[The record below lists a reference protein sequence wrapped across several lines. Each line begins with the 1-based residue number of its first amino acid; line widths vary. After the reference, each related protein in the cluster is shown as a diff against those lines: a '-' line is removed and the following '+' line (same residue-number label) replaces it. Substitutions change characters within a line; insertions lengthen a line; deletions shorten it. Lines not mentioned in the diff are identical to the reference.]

1 MMEPVALLRHLVEL
15 ESPTGDRARMAHI
28 RSFLAAEL
36 AGLGGEVAER
46 GEHLVARF
54 GGEGDGD
61 AMVLAAHM
69 DTVWPAGTL
78 VRMPFRVAG
87 DLAHGP
93 GALDMKGGIV
103 VMLEGLRRA
112 MPLTRPVSV
121 LLTADEEIGSP
132 SGRPVVEEA
141 AARARAVLVLEPPVR
156 DGTITT
162 SRSGLASLPAAHPRG
177 GGARRP
183 SGWGSVGC
191 ARAGAPDAGAL
202 QAESTAKRGVRVNV
216 GQVAGGTGDNVV
228 AAERGH
234 GSTRGHGRRRSRSQL
249 EAHLRPAPVIEGA
262 ADQGDRG
269 CHAAADEPQRG
280 SRQRLAERAVQ
291 IAATT
296 GAGAHRER
304 VRRWVRRQLRGRDRR
319 ARAGRA
325 RADRRRRPRRRRAG
339 VDVVDR
345 QAQRPAGRAH
355 RQAVTP
361 AADPCPGAAAFEPGP

>member
-78 VRMPFRVAG
+78 VRMPFRVVG

-162 SRSGLASLPAAHPRG
+162 SRSGLARYQLRIRGVAAHAGHQG
-177 GGARRP
+177 GGVSA
-183 SGWGSVGC
+183 VLEL
-191 ARAGAPDAGAL
+191 AHQTLAL
-202 QAESTAKRGVRVNV
+202 SKLVDRERGVRVNV

-228 AAERGH
+228 AAEAWARIDARAW
-234 GSTRGHGRRRSRSQL
+234 TAAEQAQL
-249 EAHLRPAPVIEGA
+249 EAAIFGLRPVIEGA
-262 ADQGDRG
+262 AIEVTGGVTRPPMNRS
-269 CHAAADEPQRG
+269 AESA
-280 SRQRLAERAVQ
+280 RLAERAMQ
-291 IAATT
+291 IAATLGQELT
-296 GAGAHRER
+296 ENASGGGSDGNFAAAIGAPVLDALGPIGAGAHADDER
-304 VRRWVRRQLRGRDRR
+304 VSLASVEERSDLL
-319 ARAGRA
+319 AALI
-325 RADRRRRPRRRRAG
+325 ADL
-339 VDVVDR
+339 
-345 QAQRPAGRAH
+345 
-355 RQAVTP
+355 
-361 AADPCPGAAAFEPGP
+361 